1 MGDLPTRIG
10 SYRVLSKLGEGGM
23 GTVYEA
29 VADAPGAAES
39 GAPAAEQGAGQG
51 AEPGPGPT
59 PADARHVA
67 IKILHAEYARS
78 EEFSA
83 RFFNEARAISS
94 VSHKGLV
101 QVLDQGALPDGPAYI
116 VMELLVGEALSV
128 RLKRSGG
135 AIPVEDALRLG
146 ALIADSLSA
155 AHERGIVHRDLK
167 PEQVRD
173 AGLDADAASPAAAE
187 RHQKGL
193 WRGRRRGRSQ
203 GVARARRA
211 GPEPGSVR
219 CAGLRFS
226 SSPAR

>member
-29 VADAPGAAES
+29 VADAG
-39 GAPAAEQGAGQG
+39 GAPQAGDGTSGPPEASPAPASASAE
-51 AEPGPGPT
+51 
-59 PADARHVA
+59 ARHVA

-101 QVLDQGALPDGPAYI
+101 QVLDQGSLPDGPAYI

-135 AIPVEDALRLG
+135 ALPVADVLRLG
-146 ALIADSLSA
+146 ALIADSLGA

-167 PEQVRD
+167 PEAVRNRLRE
-173 AGLDADAASPAAAE
+173 AVSAPGAAAE
-187 RHQKGL
+187 RRQKG
-193 WRGRRRGRSQ
+193 S
-203 GVARARRA
+203 RRA
-211 GPEPGSVR
+211 GRPCRRP
-219 CAGLRFS
+219 L
-226 SSPAR
+226 ARVHARSA